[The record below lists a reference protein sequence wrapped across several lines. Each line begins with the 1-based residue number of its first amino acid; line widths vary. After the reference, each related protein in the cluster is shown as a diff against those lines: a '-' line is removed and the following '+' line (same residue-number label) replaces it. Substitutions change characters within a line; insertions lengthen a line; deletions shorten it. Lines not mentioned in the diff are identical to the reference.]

1 MKVLYL
7 VGCYIDFAHE
17 QFGILELIPLGKI
30 SLVYTVAI
38 AGKKYTSGIAHHSL
52 SDSLAIIKYISCCNG
67 IVKCYANWSKLL

>member
-1 MKVLYL
+1 MLYL

-52 SDSLAIIKYISCCNG
+52 SDSLAII
-67 IVKCYANWSKLL
+67 